1 MKQIRAIRIS
11 FLICAAVA
19 VASYWAGYYF
29 GNTSTDP
36 AELVTENTTD
46 IYQEEDAGTGNLTA
60 GSPGEDT
67 GSLTSES
74 YGEDTGTGNLA
85 SESYGENAGT
95 GNLSSESL
103 GEYAGAGTDADE
115 TADTVESM
123 TDVSPETYYLK
134 KKGSYLAV
142 YQGESG
148 EVYFDTGI
156 RFDELPDALQQEA
169 AGEGIAFEDL
179 DELFGFLENYSS

>member
-19 VASYWAGYYF
+19 VAAYWAGYYF

-46 IYQEEDAGTGNLTA
+46 IYQEEDAGTESQAAESYGEDAGTGDLTA
-60 GSPGEDT
+60 DSEDTGT

-74 YGEDTGTGNLA
+74 YGE
-85 SESYGENAGT
+85 NAGI
-95 GNLSSESL
+95 GNLSSESP
-103 GEYAGAGTDADE
+103 GEYADDGNDADG

-123 TDVSPETYYLK
+123 TDVPPDTYYLK
-134 KKGSYLAV
+134 KKGSYLTV

-148 EVYFDTGI
+148 EVYFNTGI
-156 RFDELPDALQQEA
+156 RFDELPDALQEEA
-169 AGEGIAFEDL
+169 AGEGIAFDDL
-179 DELFGFLENYSS
+179 EGLFGFLENYSS